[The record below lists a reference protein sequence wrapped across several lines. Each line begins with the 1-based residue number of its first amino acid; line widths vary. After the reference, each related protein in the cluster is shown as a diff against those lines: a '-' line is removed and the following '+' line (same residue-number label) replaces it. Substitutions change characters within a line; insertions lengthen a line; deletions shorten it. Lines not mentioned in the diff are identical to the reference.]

1 MSSHLT
7 NEQLRLF
14 GHWHRQFAAYLG
26 SEVVNTALTES
37 KTLSRPR
44 FRDQDRPCRNQIKA
58 QKCIEN
64 KHDTPTEENYIGAFL
79 YSMKSVQLWQAHNS

>member
-44 FRDQDRPCRNQIKA
+44 FRDQDRPCPKPDQGPKMHLK
-58 QKCIEN
+58 Q
-64 KHDTPTEENYIGAFL
+64 T
-79 YSMKSVQLWQAHNS
+79 